1 MDQSGSGGAH
11 VATVRSK
18 PIAGPADEADRRAD
32 EADRAGECHLAT
44 DSGGASLTR
53 LELGFMRVH
62 QAFSSWVVELHKH
75 VRGPQLGFED
85 IALLHAIRLR
95 GGTAT
100 LGEMLIFQ
108 HRHDLSSI
116 QYSVKKLQAL
126 SLLKKVRGGSKRE
139 VAYELTAQGTD
150 ITERYAEL
158 RADVIVS
165 LCGGVVGLEGDME
178 HAARTLERLIG
189 VYDQATQALMNSSL
203 LRRQHPRSA
212 GAGAGATAPP
222 PASGVR
228 TQVEPAKRRAG
239 GRPAGTSLRP
249 GPQRREPG

>member
-1 MDQSGSGGAH
+1 M
-11 VATVRSK
+11 ATVRK
-18 PIAGPADEADRRAD
+18 AAAGPVDEQDPRVDEADG
-32 EADRAGECHLAT
+32 AGECHLAT
-44 DSGGASLTR
+44 DRGGASLTR

-62 QAFSSWVVELHKH
+62 EGFSSWVVELHKH

-95 GGTAT
+95 GGAAT

-139 VAYELTAQGTD
+139 AAYELTAQGSD

-165 LCGGVVGLEGDME
+165 LCDGVVGLEEDME

-189 VYDQATQALMNSSL
+189 IYDQATQALMNSSL
-203 LRRQHPRSA
+203 LRRQHPRGVASVHATA
-212 GAGAGATAPP
+212 GANT
-222 PASGVR
+222 R
-228 TQVEPAKRRAG
+228 TEAEPVKRRAG
-239 GRPAGTSLRP
+239 PKTGGLRP
-249 GPQRREPG
+249 SA